1 MFIDIDE
8 AKIKEYV
15 DAAVERKVE
24 ALTDEVIRDRVHKEL
39 FNRIDGIFSAY
50 TNDIRACVDNHVRE
64 IINERVNINQKQFD
78 KAVDRIASSIA
89 CRLKNDI
96 IESIAYRL
104 MPEDDDNDD

>member
-1 MFIDIDE
+1 MFIDIDD

-24 ALTDEVIRDRVHKEL
+24 ALTDKIIQDRVQKVL
-39 FNRIDGIFSAY
+39 FDRVDGIFSAY
-50 TNDIRACVDNHVRE
+50 NNDIRACVDNHVRE
-64 IINERVNINQKQFD
+64 IINERVNINQKQID
-78 KAVDRIASSIA
+78 KSVDRIASSIA